1 MNSGAI
7 SEESHMTFL
16 RRLLIICLLANG
28 AAASVQAETIGADTA
43 TFDALLKRY
52 VTASPDGVNRV
63 DYSSWKNASADRQAL
78 NQVVDSAVRLKPSA
92 MTKPQQ
98 LAYWANLYNAITLQV
113 ILDAYPV
120 KSIRDI
126 KSKGVWL
133 DPKAFTGPWVQKRV
147 TVEGRELSLDEIEH
161 AILRPTFKD
170 PRVHYAVNCASFGCP
185 NLRATAWRA
194 ETLEADLD
202 AAARDFVN
210 HPRGAS
216 ISGDGLKVSSI
227 YKWFQVDFGGSSA
240 GVIAHLKKYASPE
253 LAKKLDKQSAIADD
267 GYDWSLNETSAAK
280 AGAAR

>member
-1 MNSGAI
+1 MKTLQRLIVLSMFTFVSLTGLHA
-7 SEESHMTFL
+7 ESVAL
-16 RRLLIICLLANG
+16 DSAP
-28 AAASVQAETIGADTA
+28 
-43 TFDALLKRY
+43 FDALLKRY
-52 VTASPDGVNRV
+52 VTVSPDGVNRV
-63 DYSSWKNASADRQAL
+63 DYGTWKAATADRKAL
-78 NQVVDSAVRLKPSA
+78 DQVVEAAAKQTPSA
-92 MTKPQQ
+92 LSKPQQ
-98 LAYWANLYNAITLQV
+98 LAYWANLYNAITIQV

-147 TVEGRELSLDEIEH
+147 TVEGREVSLDEIEH

-170 PRVHYAVNCASFGCP
+170 PRVHYAVNCASYGCP
-185 NLRATAWRA
+185 NLRPVAWRA

-216 ISGDGLKVSSI
+216 VSRDGLKVSSI
-227 YKWFQVDFGGSSA
+227 YKWFQTDFGGSSA
-240 GVIAHLKKYASPE
+240 GVIAHLKKYAGPE
-253 LAKKLDKQSAIADD
+253 LAKKLDKQTAIADD

>member
-1 MNSGAI
+1 
-7 SEESHMTFL
+7 MTLL
-16 RRLLIICLLANG
+16 RRLLIICLLAAG
-28 AAASVQAETIGADTA
+28 AAAGARAEAIGAETA

-63 DYSSWKNASADRQAL
+63 DYSSWKNAAADRQAL
-78 NQVVDSAVRLKPSA
+78 NQVVVTAVQQKPSA

-147 TVEGRELSLDEIEH
+147 TVEGREISLDEIEH

-216 ISGDGLKVSSI
+216 VSGDGLKVSSI
-227 YKWFQVDFGGSSA
+227 YKWFQADFGGSSA

-253 LAKKLDKQSAIADD
+253 LARKLDKQSAIADD